1 MAGVAPKAGEAGAAG
16 RLAIACDCHQHSTT
30 SDEITGDIFLVRRG
44 VRVVCCGAHLSA
56 RGGETRTE
64 RKGAWTHLSARD
76 DDVRTRVFM
85 SIDR

>member
-64 RKGAWTHLSARD
+64 KGSMDPPVGAR
-76 DDVRTRVFM
+76 RRRANSRFYEY
-85 SIDR
+85 R